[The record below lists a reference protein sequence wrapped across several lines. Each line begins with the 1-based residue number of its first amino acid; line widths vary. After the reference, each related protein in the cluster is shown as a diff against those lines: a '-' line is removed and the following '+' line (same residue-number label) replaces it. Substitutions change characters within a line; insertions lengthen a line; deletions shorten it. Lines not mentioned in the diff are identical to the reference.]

1 MLENMRNQAQ
11 SWIAKIILGG
21 VALSFVLW
29 GIGDYFNS
37 AQVQT
42 VAEVD
47 GTPIT
52 DGEFRVAYERQLNS
66 YRALL
71 GKQFSKSA
79 VAALGLKQNTVQTL
93 INRHLM
99 LAEAADMGLVAPND
113 ALVDNVRRNPAFQSA
128 GSFDEQRYKVLT
140 RNMGFRTPTDYEA
153 SVRMDLIAN
162 AMQQALIQSATISE
176 DDIRQRYADEY
187 EQREIEALIVE
198 PSAIAKNINIS
209 DQQARDYF
217 AAHRD
222 AYRSPLKLS
231 MNVVFIDPQKLAADI
246 VIDDADIKAAY
257 EEHQD
262 RYLQPETRRVRHILA
277 SFPKNADAEAR
288 KAARAKIEKAR
299 KQIKS
304 GKSFANVAK
313 RMSNDKASAK
323 NGGDIGYLP
332 RGATVSAFD
341 AAMFS
346 TDKGKISDTIE
357 TQFGLHILQVEDIK
371 PEQIKPLQEVRE
383 DLRKELAL
391 AKADEEAYRLS
402 QDLDDALGR
411 EDTLKAAA
419 DSINLSSKTYGP
431 ISIAE
436 ARAYPV
442 FGNAAFRS
450 ELFNKQ
456 PGDTVDVIEQD
467 NGRFVAIEVLKRS
480 EPANLPFEKASKQ
493 VYKDARAA
501 AARTQAQQLAEKLL
515 KQASASGSTFAAL
528 AQQYGLPLY
537 LSKPVRSNGSG
548 DNDADWLSPESL
560 QAAFNL
566 NEGAVVNRVLQA
578 PKGFA
583 IVKVKRIIKADAGE
597 FDKQRQ
603 AIHDELVKARG
614 AVRFARW
621 MAATRD
627 RHEILVHNKVVE
639 RF

>member
-1 MLENMRNQAQ
+1 MLENMRNHAQ

-37 AQVQT
+37 AQLQV

-47 GTPIT
+47 GAPIT
-52 DGEFRVAYERQLNS
+52 DCEFRVAYERQLNT

-79 VAALGLKQNTVQTL
+79 VAALGLKQDTVQTL

-113 ALVDNVRRNPAFQSA
+113 ALVDSVRRNPAFQSA
-128 GSFDEQRYKVLT
+128 GNFDEQRYKVLT

-162 AMQQALIQSATISE
+162 AMQQALIQSATTSD
-176 DDIRQRYADEY
+176 DDIRQRYASEY
-187 EQREIEALIVE
+187 EQREIEALIVD
-198 PSAIAKNINIS
+198 PSAIEKNIKIS
-209 DQQARDYF
+209 DKQARDYF

-222 AYRSPLKLS
+222 AYRSPLKLT
-231 MNVVFIDPQKLAADI
+231 MNVVFINPQKLAADI
-246 VIDDADIKAAY
+246 AIDDADIKAAY

-277 SFPKNADAEAR
+277 SIPKNANADMR
-288 KAARAKIEKAR
+288 QAARAKIEKAL
-299 KQIKS
+299 KQVKA
-304 GKSFANVAK
+304 GKSFAAVAK
-313 RMSNDKASAK
+313 RLSDDKATAK

-346 TDKGKISDTIE
+346 LDKGKISDIVE

-371 PEQIKPLQEVRE
+371 PERLKPLQEARD

-419 DSINLSSKTYGP
+419 DSINLSNKTYGP

-436 ARAYPV
+436 ARAYPI
-442 FGNAAFRS
+442 FGNAAFRTT
-450 ELFNKQ
+450 LFSKQ
-456 PGDTVDVIEQD
+456 PGDTVDVVEQD
-467 NGRFVAIEVLKRS
+467 KGRFVAVEVLNRD
-480 EPANLPFEKASKQ
+480 EPANLPFEKATKQ
-493 VYKDARAA
+493 VYDDARRAA
-501 AARTQAQQLAEKLL
+501 AREQAQQLAEKLL
-515 KQASASGSTFAAL
+515 KQTAGNTFAAL
-528 AQQYGLPLY
+528 AQQHGLPLY

-548 DNDADWLSPESL
+548 DTDANWLSPQSL

-566 NEGAVVNRVLQA
+566 SEGAVVNRVLQA

-597 FDKQRQ
+597 FNKQRETIR
-603 AIHDELVKARG
+603 AELLKARG

-627 RHEILVHNKVVE
+627 RHEILIHNKVVE

>member
-1 MLENMRNQAQ
+1 MRNHAQ

-37 AQVQT
+37 AQVQV

-47 GTPIT
+47 GAPIT
-52 DGEFRVAYERQLNS
+52 DGEFRVAYERQLNT

-79 VAALGLKQNTVQTL
+79 VAALGLKQDTVQTL

-113 ALVDNVRRNPAFQSA
+113 ALVNSVRRNPAFQSA
-128 GSFDEQRYKVLT
+128 GNFDEQRYKVLT

-162 AMQQALIQSATISE
+162 AMQQALIQSATVSE
-176 DDIRQRYADEY
+176 DDIRQRYASEY
-187 EQREIEALIVE
+187 EQREIEALIVD
-198 PSAIAKNINIS
+198 PSAIEKNIKIS
-209 DQQARDYF
+209 DKQARDYF

-222 AYRSPLKLS
+222 AYRSPLKLT
-231 MNVVFIDPQKLAADI
+231 MNVVFIDPLKLAADI
-246 VIDDADIKAAY
+246 AIDDADIKAAY

-277 SFPKNADAEAR
+277 RLPKNANADMR
-288 KAARAKIEKAR
+288 KAARAKIEKAL
-299 KQIKS
+299 KQVKS
-304 GKSFANVAK
+304 GKSFAKVAK
-313 RMSNDKASAK
+313 RLSDDKATAK

-341 AAMFS
+341 AVMFS
-346 TDKGKISDTIE
+346 IAKGKISNIIE
-357 TQFGLHILQVEDIK
+357 TQFGFHILQVEDIK
-371 PEQIKPLQEVRE
+371 PEQLKPLQEVRE
-383 DLRKELAL
+383 ELRKELAL

-419 DSINLSSKTYGP
+419 DSINLSSKNYGP

-436 ARAYPV
+436 ARAYPI
-442 FGNAAFRS
+442 FGNAAFRT
-450 ELFNKQ
+450 ELFSKQ

-467 NGRFVAIEVLKRS
+467 KGRFVAVEVLNRI
-480 EPANLPFEKASKQ
+480 EPANLPFEKASKR
-493 VYKDARAA
+493 VYDDARAA

-515 KQASASGSTFAAL
+515 KQASGSTFASL
-528 AQQYGLPLY
+528 GQQHGLPLY

-548 DNDADWLSPESL
+548 DSDADWLSPESL

-583 IVKVKRIIKADAGE
+583 IVKVKRIIKADTGE
-597 FDKQRQ
+597 FNKQRE
-603 AIHDELVKARG
+603 AIRDELVKAHG

-627 RHEILVHNKVVE
+627 RHDILIHNKVVE

>member
-1 MLENMRNQAQ
+1 MLETMRNQAQ
-11 SWIAKIILGG
+11 SWIAKLILGG

-47 GTPIT
+47 GAPIT

-71 GKQFSKSA
+71 GKQFSKDA

-93 INRHLM
+93 VNRHLI
-99 LAEAADMGLVAPND
+99 LSEAADMGLVAPKD
-113 ALVDNVRRNPAFQSA
+113 ALIDSVRRNPAFQSA
-128 GSFDEQRYKVLT
+128 GNFDEQRYKVLT

-153 SVRMDLIAN
+153 SLRMDLIAN
-162 AMQQALIQSATISE
+162 AMQQGLIQSATVSE
-176 DDIRQRYADEY
+176 EDIRQRYAREY
-187 EQREIEALIVE
+187 ETREIEALIVD
-198 PSAIAKNINIS
+198 PSAIEKKIKIS
-209 DQQARDYF
+209 DKQARDYF
-217 AAHRD
+217 AAHKD
-222 AYRSPLKLS
+222 TYRSPLKLT

-246 VIDDADIKAAY
+246 AIDDAEIKAAY

-277 SFPKNADAEAR
+277 RLPENANDDMR

-299 KQIKS
+299 KQVKA
-304 GKSFANVAK
+304 GKSFAEVAK
-313 RMSNDKASAK
+313 RMSDDKVTAK

-332 RGATVSAFD
+332 RGSTVSAFD

-346 TDKGKISDTIE
+346 LAKGEISDVVE

-371 PEQIKPLQEVRE
+371 AERLKPLQEVRD
-383 DLRKELAL
+383 DLHKELAL
-391 AKADEEAYRLS
+391 AKADEETYRLS

-419 DSINLSSKTYGP
+419 DSINLSSKIYGP
-431 ISIAE
+431 IGIAE
-436 ARAYPV
+436 ARAYPI
-442 FGNAAFRS
+442 FGNAAFRTA
-450 ELFNKQ
+450 LFSKQ
-456 PGDTVDVIEQD
+456 PGDTVDVVEQ
-467 NGRFVAIEVLKRS
+467 NKGRFVAVEVLKRI
-480 EPANLPFEKASKQ
+480 EPANLPFEKATKQ
-493 VYKDARAA
+493 VYDDARRAA
-501 AARTQAQQLAEKLL
+501 AREQARQLAEKLL
-515 KQASASGSTFAAL
+515 KQTAGNTFASL
-528 AQQYGLPLY
+528 AQQHGLPLY

-548 DNDADWLSPESL
+548 DSNADWLSPQSL
-560 QAAFNL
+560 LAAFNL
-566 NEGAVVNRVLQA
+566 SEGAVVNRVLQA

-597 FDKQRQ
+597 FNKQRA
-603 AIHDELVKARG
+603 AIRGELLKARG

-627 RHEILVHNKVVE
+627 RHDILIHDKVVE